1 MAFKLKSLSTI
12 ITLVF
17 TLVINT
23 AVYAESGVYPDKIVF
38 AQTAAT
44 EGGTSKLGIG
54 MRDGILAAFKEVNES
69 GGVLNRQLELDTK
82 NDSYEPEQAVANVKQ
97 FIQDDRAFGF
107 IGSVGTPTSK
117 SVEPLISDAK
127 IPYIGPFTGAEILR
141 KPFKKFVVN
150 LRASYFEETEEMVRY
165 YVDELHYKD
174 IAVLYQDD
182 SFGRAG
188 LEGLTLALQKRGM
201 ELSAEA
207 TFRRNTLAVKQAV
220 VSISKRKHDVVVMI
234 GPYEPI
240 AAFVKTYRTISP
252 KTEFTTLSVGT
263 EALAE
268 LLGADGKDI
277 VVTEVMPFPFDK
289 SSALVRAY
297 QNALKNYNPDLSISY
312 VSLEGYLAGKFTIKI
327 LERLGDNISRERFI
341 EEIYNT
347 KEIMIDDIAMS
358 FGENDNQ
365 GMKSVY
371 MAKLT
376 GDGKF
381 IPLSEKKR

>member
-23 AVYAESGVYPDKIVF
+23 AVYAERGVYPDKIVF